1 MKYRLWVRRMSIS
14 APKMTIRS
22 HLPWHVK
29 VLMAAAGVAAVAAIA
44 YFVVN
49 LNQNQVGGHFGTD
62 SEHDQVATLSE
73 QVKQVT
79 AERDRYSSTADSAES
94 QLNIQRAAQNQL
106 SDQIKS
112 LENENAKLKEDL
124 AFFEKL
130 LPNNIGAQGITIQRL
145 QVEQAAA
152 GQLRYRLL
160 AMQGQNGAHE
170 FAGNL
175 QFLVTV
181 MQQGQSRV
189 IAFPDNGNTAAANAG
204 GNGGGA
210 DAARFRLS
218 FKYYQRLEGNLVVP
232 MPAGAVIKS
241 VQARVLEKGQVRAQ
255 QVVNL

>member
-14 APKMTIRS
+14 APRMTIRS

-29 VLMAAAGVAAVAAIA
+29 ALMVVAGVAAVAAIA
-44 YFVVN
+44 YFVVS
-49 LNQNQVGGHFGTD
+49 LNQERGVADHFSGG

-73 QVKQVT
+73 RIKQIT

-106 SDQIKS
+106 ADQIKS

-145 QVEQAAA
+145 QVEQAAP

-170 FAGNL
+170 FVGNL

-181 MQQGQSRV
+181 VQQGQSKV
-189 IAFPDNGNTAAANAG
+189 IAFPDNGSAAAANAA
-204 GNGGGA
+204 NI

-218 FKYYQRLEGNLVVP
+218 FKYYQRLEGELSVP
-232 MPAGAVIKS
+232 VPAGATIKS

>member
-1 MKYRLWVRRMSIS
+1 
-14 APKMTIRS
+14 
-22 HLPWHVK
+22 
-29 VLMAAAGVAAVAAIA
+29 MAAAGIAAVAAIA
-44 YFVVN
+44 YFVVS
-49 LNQNQVGGHFGTD
+49 LNQNQPGGHFGSD

-145 QVEQAAA
+145 QVEQAAP

-204 GNGGGA
+204 GA

-218 FKYYQRLEGNLVVP
+218 FKYYQRLEGDLVVP
-232 MPAGAVIKS
+232 VPAGAVIKS